1 MAETRLQFRWEPAED
16 AMNNFGSRN
25 WVCRYELLITLD
37 EHDIRRE
44 DENGNK
50 VHDFHVLEIGRTTRG
65 SAFEPCR
72 TESGDYVFDAPYRD
86 GAHAVWDASKLGDL
100 PIVSIAVDGT
110 VIPKSA
116 DLHRPT
122 AEGPRA

>member
-1 MAETRLQFRWEPAED
+1 MTEARLQFRWEPGDD
-16 AMNNFGSRN
+16 AMDEFGARN
-25 WVCRYELLITLD
+25 WICKYELLIALD

-50 VHDFHVLEIGRTTRG
+50 VHDFQVLEIGRTTRG
-65 SAFEPCR
+65 SALEPCR
-72 TESGDYVFDAPYRD
+72 TEAGDYFFDAPYRD

-110 VIPKSA
+110 VVPKSA
-116 DLHRPT
+116 EPPRPIV
-122 AEGPRA
+122 EGPRA